1 MKRQLLGDNT
11 NTMTMTIVRR
21 AAWRER
27 QEERKQLEGEVS
39 LSFTIALIIS
49 HIQNLI
55 KVKKKNLNIQYNCKV
70 LELLREERE
79 REESLKKKPTC
90 CNACLEICLI
100 GENTFWNL
108 FRYNCEIAPLKRIP
122 SIKISQCFG
131 FLVCVVWEVLPKADM
146 EMVDPPGVSSI
157 SVWMLCLY
165 FHMIQ
170 QTIGFPNF

>member
-1 MKRQLLGDNT
+1 M
-11 NTMTMTIVRR
+11 
-21 AAWRER
+21 
-27 QEERKQLEGEVS
+27 
-39 LSFTIALIIS
+39 
-49 HIQNLI
+49 
-55 KVKKKNLNIQYNCKV
+55 

-100 GENTFWNL
+100 GENTFSKLWKYICQLGQTSSKKKPTRCKACLEICLIGENTFWNL
-108 FRYNCEIAPLKRIP
+108 FRYNCKISPLKRIFF
-122 SIKISQCFG
+122 IKISQCFG
-131 FLVCVVWEVLPKADM
+131 FFVCVVWEVLPKADM